1 MNQKKTLTLMVLF
14 VLITNYAFAKEAT
27 CLEQAM
33 TQPEMNECAGMSYV
47 MADGEL
53 NRVYAAIQSRYAD
66 DKLFLKKLKK
76 AQLAWIKLRDADF
89 EMQFPHA
96 KDPAYYG
103 RMFSTCAD
111 SYKTE
116 LTLERVAF
124 LKQWLIGTEE
134 GDSCSGSKQY
144 AMTEPIRQVDEN
156 DEVKEVCYAGDMLEL
171 RLSINYGDGTVK
183 GRYDYLPAER
193 DQRLGDID
201 GGLWKGAISAKY
213 TFEQEGQKDMANL
226 RIELSDREAF
236 IQGEAKDKALG
247 LDAKLQKI
255 DCEA

>member
-14 VLITNYAFAKEAT
+14 VLLANYAFAKEPT

-33 TQPEMNECAGMSYV
+33 TQPEMNECAGMDYV

-53 NRVYAAIQSRYAD
+53 NRIYAAVQSRYAE

-116 LTLERVAF
+116 LTLQRVAF
-124 LKQWLIGTEE
+124 LKQWLIGVEE
-134 GDSCSGSKQY
+134 GDSCAGSKQY
-144 AMTEPIRQVDEN
+144 AMSEPIRQVEEN
-156 DEVKEVCYAGDMLEL
+156 DEVTEMCYIASEG
-171 RLSINYGDGTVK
+171 
-183 GRYDYLPAER
+183 YDPAYQ
-193 DQRLGDID
+193 D
-201 GGLWKGAISAKY
+201 
-213 TFEQEGQKDMANL
+213 
-226 RIELSDREAF
+226 
-236 IQGEAKDKALG
+236 
-247 LDAKLQKI
+247 
-255 DCEA
+255 